1 MEIRRSVVWTGAALA
16 MLLVAALLALR
27 DEAREPVTLAAEP
40 ELFPFLKPMTAT
52 TSSDDMS
59 ASTGEAADN
68 NTSAMQQTPTPSP
81 LARHDVRAVSPSAM
95 DIAAVEQE
103 VKRLRSLGAGD
114 DEVYRARALALSADA
129 AAQLSNMEQAEN
141 TWRARIDLYMAE
153 RARLLATYGNTDGTT
168 QPESLQ
174 QLRNAFFTADEQ
186 ERLAAYEP
194 QLAPQLTMN

>member
-1 MEIRRSVVWTGAALA
+1 MEIRKSVVLTGAALA
-16 MLLVAALLALR
+16 VLLVAAVLALR

-40 ELFPFLKPMTAT
+40 ELFPFLKPMTAA
-52 TSSDDMS
+52 TSSDDMIAS
-59 ASTGEAADN
+59 AGDAVDKSA
-68 NTSAMQQTPTPSP
+68 SAMQRTPTPSP
-81 LARHDVRAVSPSAM
+81 LARRDVGAVSPSAT

-103 VKRLRSLGAGD
+103 VKRLRSLGASD

-141 TWRARIDLYMAE
+141 TWRARIDLYLTE
-153 RARLLATYGNTDGTT
+153 RARLLATYGNTDGTM

-194 QLAPQLTMN
+194 QHAPQLTMN

>member
-1 MEIRRSVVWTGAALA
+1 MEIRRSVVLTGAALA
-16 MLLVAALLALR
+16 VLLVAAVLALR
-27 DEAREPVTLAAEP
+27 DDAREPVTLAAEP
-40 ELFPFLKPMTAT
+40 ELFPFLKPMTAAA
-52 TSSDDMS
+52 SSDDMS
-59 ASTGEAADN
+59 ASAGDAADK
-68 NTSAMQQTPTPSP
+68 NTSATQRTPTPSP
-81 LARHDVRAVSPSAM
+81 LARHDVGAVSPSAT

-129 AAQLSNMEQAEN
+129 AARLSNMEQAEN
-141 TWRARIDLYMAE
+141 TWRARIDLYLAE
-153 RARLLATYGNTDGTT
+153 RARLLAMYGNTDGTT

-194 QLAPQLTMN
+194 PLAPQLTMN